1 MFVTSVEVTDVTYHS
16 VTSDT
21 HAIDGPGDDAPVE
34 MEAFGP
40 WSLGEVKTVAE
51 KKISPKAPAGT
62 GAKKSGAQAATRV
75 NKITRK
81 VKKVKK
87 VK

>member
-1 MFVTSVEVTDVTYHS
+1 

-21 HAIDGPGDDAPVE
+21 HGIDGPRDDAPVE

-40 WSLGEVKTVAE
+40 WSSGEVNTVAE

>member
-1 MFVTSVEVTDVTYHS
+1 MFVTSVEVTDITYPS

-21 HAIDGPGDDAPVE
+21 HAIDGPHDDAPIE
-34 MEAFGP
+34 LEAFGP

-62 GAKKSGAQAATRV
+62 GAKKSGAQAATR
-75 NKITRK
+75 ITKK

>member
-1 MFVTSVEVTDVTYHS
+1 MFVTSMEVTDITYRS

-21 HAIDGPGDDAPVE
+21 HAIDGPRDDSPVE

-62 GAKKSGAQAATRV
+62 GAKKSGAQAATR
-75 NKITRK
+75 ITKK

>member
-1 MFVTSVEVTDVTYHS
+1 
-16 VTSDT
+16 
-21 HAIDGPGDDAPVE
+21 
-34 MEAFGP
+34 
-40 WSLGEVKTVAE
+40 VAE

-62 GAKKSGAQAATRV
+62 GAKKSGAQAATR
-75 NKITRK
+75 ITKK

>member
-1 MFVTSVEVTDVTYHS
+1 MMQSSEL
-16 VTSDT
+16 
-21 HAIDGPGDDAPVE
+21 
-34 MEAFGP
+34 EAFGP
-40 WSLGEVKTVAE
+40 WSAGEVKTVAE

-75 NKITRK
+75 TKK

>member
-1 MFVTSVEVTDVTYHS
+1 
-16 VTSDT
+16 
-21 HAIDGPGDDAPVE
+21 

-40 WSLGEVKTVAE
+40 WSAGEVKTVAE
-51 KKISPKAPAGT
+51 KKISPKAPAGS

-75 NKITRK
+75 NKVTRR

>member
-1 MFVTSVEVTDVTYHS
+1 MPSSEL
-16 VTSDT
+16 
-21 HAIDGPGDDAPVE
+21 
-34 MEAFGP
+34 EAFGP
-40 WSLGEVKTVAE
+40 WSAGEVKTVAE
-51 KKISPKAPAGT
+51 KKISPNAPAGT

-75 NKITRK
+75 TKK

>member
-1 MFVTSVEVTDVTYHS
+1 
-16 VTSDT
+16 
-21 HAIDGPGDDAPVE
+21 

-40 WSLGEVKTVAE
+40 WSLGEVNTVAE